1 MQEKKYRYVSFLISP
16 ELEAALKSASIVK
29 ERSASW
35 IIKKA
40 LVKYLKFKDPAIK
53 PKPQGKTASR

>member
-16 ELEAALKSASIVK
+16 ELEAALKSASLVK

-40 LVKYLKFKDPAIK
+40 LGKYLKFNESASK
-53 PKPQGKTASR
+53 PKPRGKSASR

>member
-1 MQEKKYRYVSFLISP
+1 MQEKKYRYMSFLISP
-16 ELEAALKSASIVK
+16 ELEAALKSASIAK
-29 ERSASW
+29 DRSASW

-40 LVKYLKFKDPAIK
+40 LCKYLKFKEPAVN

>member
-1 MQEKKYRYVSFLISP
+1 MQEKKYRYFSFLISP
-16 ELEAALKSASIVK
+16 ELEAALKHASIVK

-40 LVKYLKFKDPAIK
+40 LCKYLKFNEGRTV
-53 PKPQGKTASR
+53 PKPRGKSASR